1 MVSTLETSFKRPHQ
15 DSGGGGQGMGL
26 LSLTHI
32 VFPKSC
38 GQSGLCALL
47 LTAGL
52 TMTLLLMQHDASSR
66 MVFLER

>member
-1 MVSTLETSFKRPHQ
+1 MVSTLETSLKRPHQ
-15 DSGGGGQGMGL
+15 DWGGGQGMGL